1 MSPLQASWTNAS
13 KKQRE
18 KLLELIRR
26 LAEDDKDGVM
36 AHKVLN
42 LLWNLAHSDD
52 VPVDIMDQ
60 ALSAHIK
67 ILDYSCSQ
75 VHIMALVKVF
85 KGECCANYDT
95 EDLFNAMGVILNCPH
110 RTETHRRFNG

>member
-1 MSPLQASWTNAS
+1 
-13 KKQRE
+13 
-18 KLLELIRR
+18 
-26 LAEDDKDGVM
+26 M

-75 VHIMALVKVF
+75 VSTFSSVCSFLLPLPPNRFVWCF
-85 KGECCANYDT
+85 
-95 EDLFNAMGVILNCPH
+95 F
-110 RTETHRRFNG
+110 RTGTRRRFNG

>member
-1 MSPLQASWTNAS
+1 
-13 KKQRE
+13 
-18 KLLELIRR
+18 
-26 LAEDDKDGVM
+26 M

-75 VHIMALVKVF
+75 VRVEVLLVNIF
-85 KGECCANYDT
+85 KGEWYAK
-95 EDLFNAMGVILNCPH
+95 
-110 RTETHRRFNG
+110 

>member
-1 MSPLQASWTNAS
+1 
-13 KKQRE
+13 
-18 KLLELIRR
+18 
-26 LAEDDKDGVM
+26 M

-75 VHIMALVKVF
+75 VGNLV
-85 KGECCANYDT
+85 
-95 EDLFNAMGVILNCPH
+95 
-110 RTETHRRFNG
+110 